1 MLPPIEQ
8 SVYQE
13 AVVFDPVLVYA
24 SCVIA
29 IIMIQILINYFIN
42 FEILVQKEIE
52 SFLWKPSVCFGKFQ

>member
-52 SFLWKPSVCFGKFQ
+52 SFL